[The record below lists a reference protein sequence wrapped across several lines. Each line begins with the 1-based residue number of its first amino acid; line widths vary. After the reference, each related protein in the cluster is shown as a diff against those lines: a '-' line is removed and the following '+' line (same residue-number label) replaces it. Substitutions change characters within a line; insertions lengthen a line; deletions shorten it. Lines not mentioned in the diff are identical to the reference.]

1 MTARKAPAYNWIA
14 AIGAKRNNTGY
25 GMKDLFAGAAIVLL
39 ALGQSA
45 LPERAADQ
53 STPAASNVPG
63 AQSPSINPDRS
74 IAFALKAPD
83 ANSVLV
89 AGGDGLGK
97 GPFPMTKGVDGTWSA
112 TTPPSV
118 PGFHYYWR
126 ESPSAYAGAV

>member
-1 MTARKAPAYNWIA
+1 
-14 AIGAKRNNTGY
+14 
-25 GMKDLFAGAAIVLL
+25 MKDLFAGAAIVLL
-39 ALGQSA
+39 ALGHSA
-45 LPERAADQ
+45 LPARAEDQ

-63 AQSPSINPDRS
+63 AQSPSINPDLS

-118 PGFHYYWR
+118 PGFHYYWFVLNGVSVNDPASNTYYGYG
-126 ESPSAYAGAV
+126 EETSGIQVAAAGT